1 MGEPRKDW
9 HGGRKVLD
17 RAWLRCAVLL
27 LFLMLITASNSGFRE
42 LEESLES
49 LAGSGSTVSRAIL
62 LRTSSHFCKVDRGIL
77 LWGLER
83 MSRSFFILVSLSW
96 SFSFPILAIM
106 FLRGSMYFSRDLT
119 LSIYSLSSWLAGAMG
134 VLTLLLGEGCMASMP
149 PGEGCC
155 ICWGGGPCGCMMG
168 LELGKPPPGD
178 GPP

>member
-17 RAWLRCAVLL
+17 SAWLRCAVLL

-77 LWGLER
+77 LSGLER

-96 SFSFPILAIM
+96 SFSFPILWII
-106 FLRGSMYFSRDLT
+106 LLKGSMNFSSCFT
-119 LSIYSLSSWLAGAMG
+119 FSKYSLSSWLAGAPRG
-134 VLTLLLGEGCMASMP
+134 VLTPLLGDGLRELFCLPPMGEGTMP
-149 PGEGCC
+149 WPGDGCC
-155 ICWGGGPCGCMMG
+155 IC
-168 LELGKPPPGD
+168 
-178 GPP
+178 